1 MDAVGPAELDLRALT
16 LEHFQDEVELELW
29 SIGFGL
35 LLGHVLPFFLFGEK
49 IAPPSQPR
57 LWRWGWFESRV
68 APQVG

>member
-35 LLGHVLPFFLFGEK
+35 LLGHVLPFFCSG
-49 IAPPSQPR
+49 R
-57 LWRWGWFESRV
+57 R
-68 APQVG
+68 